1 MSHPPPPLG
10 MQNEEHEAR
19 VQELTDGYENQL
31 QEEAAVLERERGE
44 KEGLIQEFE
53 ETRKQLEE
61 DVDRE
66 IEDLKEKY
74 ETKLAS
80 EREAALRLKGENGIM
95 RKKFTALQKEIE
107 DSKDEINSLFQ
118 IKKSLHEH
126 IASLEKDIAGL
137 KKEIR
142 ERDETIG

>member
-1 MSHPPPPLG
+1 MSHPTPPLG

-66 IEDLKEKY
+66 IEELKERY
-74 ETKLAS
+74 EAKLAS
-80 EREAALRLKGENGIM
+80 ERESALRLKGE
-95 RKKFTALQKEIE
+95 L
-107 DSKDEINSLFQ
+107 
-118 IKKSLHEH
+118 
-126 IASLEKDIAGL
+126 GL
-137 KKEIR
+137 
-142 ERDETIG
+142 GLG

>member
-1 MSHPPPPLG
+1 

-80 EREAALRLKGENGIM
+80 NLRA
-95 RKKFTALQKEIE
+95 TTQ
-107 DSKDEINSLFQ
+107 SSPPT
-118 IKKSLHEH
+118 
-126 IASLEKDIAGL
+126 ASLTTYRPTLQVRDQARVGARGGAPPQR
-137 KKEIR
+137 R
-142 ERDETIG
+142 ERYHAQEVHRAAEGHRGPEGGD